1 MKTWIASIFIA
12 LFFVASAVGAGVKL
26 DTPEPEYGLLLAAPG
41 GTVSASDKFKNARA
55 AEEALDR
62 AKGDDEV
69 KAGAY
74 MEASVYFEAA
84 GEYKDA
90 AKYAEKAA
98 KKYGEPS
105 EAALAFFRSG
115 VMLEKAGKYKDA
127 AKRFEK
133 VYKES
138 LYVRVSAGTY
148 GLYITLGEA
157 AIIQACVC
165 REAAGDLKGAAKTY
179 EKYVKDFDAH
189 PARRVWA
196 YYRLGRVLAARGK
209 DEDARAAFNAAV
221 DAYRG
226 SAGNTLLDMEP
237 ALGYYAGALFYRA
250 EYDYI
255 EYAEMELKL
264 PQDRMERDLKWML
277 TASQR
282 LTATYNEVIELET
295 AEWSVAAYCRLGD
308 TYAAF
313 ADALDAAELPK
324 DIDPKRWRKKKPD
337 NPERIEAEEKYNNY
351 VAALEEQTEP
361 LRANAT
367 EYYEAAA
374 AIAGALGLTGPWIDR
389 ARERYRE
396 MTAIEP

>member
-1 MKTWIASIFIA
+1 MKTGLTSIFIA
-12 LFFVASAVGAGVKL
+12 LFFVASAAGAGVKL
-26 DTPEPEYGLLLAAPG
+26 DAPDTEYGLMLAAPG
-41 GTVSASDKFKNARA
+41 DTISASDKFKNARA

-62 AKGDDEV
+62 AKGDDDA

-84 GEYKDA
+84 GEYRDA
-90 AKYAEKAA
+90 ARYAEKAA
-98 KKYGEPS
+98 KKYREPS
-105 EAALAFFRSG
+105 EAALALFRSG
-115 VMLEKAGKYKDA
+115 VMLEKAGRYKDA

-133 VYKES
+133 VYTEN
-138 LYVRVSAGTY
+138 LYGRVSAGTY
-148 GLYITLGEA
+148 GLDITLGEA

-165 REAAGDLKGAAKTY
+165 REAAGDPKGAAKTY
-179 EKYVKDFDAH
+179 ERYVESFDAH

-196 YYRLGRVLAARGK
+196 HYRLGRALAARGK
-209 DEDARAAFNAAV
+209 DKDARAAFNAAV
-221 DAYRG
+221 DAYRD

-237 ALGYYAGALFYRA
+237 ALGYFAGALFYRA

-255 EYAEMELKL
+255 EYAEVELKL
-264 PQDRMERDLKWML
+264 PQDRMERGLKRML
-277 TASQR
+277 TTSQR
-282 LTATYNEVIELET
+282 LVAVYNEVIEFET

-308 TYAAF
+308 TYATF

-324 DIDPKRWRKKKPD
+324 DIDPKHWRKKKPD
-337 NPERIEAEEKYNNY
+337 DPERIEAEEKYNNY
-351 VAALEEQTEP
+351 MAALGEQTGP

-374 AIAGALGLTGPWIDR
+374 AIAGALGLTGPWVDR

-396 MTAIEP
+396 MTAIE